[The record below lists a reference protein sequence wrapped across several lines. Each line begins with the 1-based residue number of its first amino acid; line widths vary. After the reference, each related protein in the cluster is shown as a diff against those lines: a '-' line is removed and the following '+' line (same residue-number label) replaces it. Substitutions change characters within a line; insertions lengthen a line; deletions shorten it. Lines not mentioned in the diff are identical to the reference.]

1 MGKKCCRQQ
10 KKLLRLVKAAKKA
23 VQKSETRKKSVLVY
37 IVIFFGS
44 ISFVNSFFSKFKI
57 SKVMH
62 RLIRRLSFLLACFHS
77 LNFRIIYYVSVAFF
91 ITCAFLIKW
100 YFICKSFSLLDTDSP
115 HRNSNCSKCSI
126 TKSCCVHPKKHFYN
140 VICLFLHWIRNRHH
154 NIEGIFRNIHI

>member
-1 MGKKCCRQQ
+1 MLFDRNQRHVLLLLDNHQKFCYSRQNSCVKRKKWGKNVADSK

-91 ITCAFLIKW
+91 ITCAFLIK
-100 YFICKSFSLLDTDSP
+100 
-115 HRNSNCSKCSI
+115 
-126 TKSCCVHPKKHFYN
+126 
-140 VICLFLHWIRNRHH
+140 
-154 NIEGIFRNIHI
+154 